1 MRYLNKLLGAFALAA
16 FASFASASTE
26 HPQNNI
32 DYLTLPQ
39 ALPTDTGNKVEVIEF
54 FAYYCPHCNEFEP
67 HLQAWVRKQGDN
79 IVFKRV
85 HVPRDQNVL
94 PQQRLFY
101 TLEALGL
108 LEQYHQ
114 KVFDAMHKDQRLRLN
129 RDEQV
134 FEWAQQNGI
143 DREKFMD
150 AYRSF
155 AVQAKVRRAA
165 SMMQMYYVQ
174 YWPMVVVGGKYI
186 TSPSQAREGM
196 KGEPD
201 STEQHMAALKVMDYL
216 VEKSKPAAAASAK

>member
-26 HPQNNI
+26 HPQNNV

-67 HLQAWVRKQGDN
+67 HLQAWVKKQGDN

-134 FEWAQQNGI
+134 FDWAQQNGI

-196 KGEPD
+196 KGEPG